1 MYFEK
6 LSELDKSRI
15 ENYIKAYAYHS
26 TTEEMAPLQDILKPW
41 DEAKS
46 GYLSTLFK
54 DKLIITKP
62 IQFQEGESELF
73 DKVEDILYA
82 DYRCDKFIDEIKRA
96 YKCYRDLEWNDPHRA
111 IWQAVAQLFTVDV
124 LAKNSV
130 DYSCTIPIK
139 DTMYKI
145 QKGAKPIRVI
155 TKIANAYDIGLMPD
169 ENGISDLEHFRRVH
183 SQVLNNKMLY
193 GDLCL
198 SIHPLDYMT
207 MSDNDCGWGSCMSW
221 ENDGEYKQG
230 TVEMMNSPC
239 VVVGYL
245 TSSSTYRFGCNIND
259 EWNSKKWRCLFIVD
273 KDFIINIK
281 GYPYENS
288 NLVKAAIVELAKLAG
303 WGKIEPIKYEYY
315 EKHEEYRHTKTP
327 CSINGRA
334 VAIDFRTQAMYNDF
348 RYGHYIALNPSETKD
363 IIDFNYNYSGV
374 SECVWCGN
382 TNEGQI
388 GINYNTEA
396 LCCSNCDETYCCDCC
411 NETFHGSDSYYTT
424 EEGCRICEYCW
435 EECTERDITNDSYYL
450 RENMNAIRLNDT
462 SGKYEGY
469 TYEFYIYPDNINSKG
484 WNELFKIA
492 EPREECVG
500 SIYKSTIYYVLPQ
513 DCTREAL
520 ELIGLDQD
528 EIEEYLG
535 LEQTN

>member
-1 MYFEK
+1 MYFER

-15 ENYIKAYAYHS
+15 ENYIKAYAQHS
-26 TTEEMAPLQDILKPW
+26 TSEKMAPLQDILKPW

-46 GYLSTLFK
+46 GYLSTIFK
-54 DKLIITKP
+54 DNLIITKP
-62 IQFQEGESELF
+62 IQFQEGETELL
-73 DKVEDILYA
+73 DKVEDMLYA
-82 DYRCDKFIDEIKRA
+82 DYRCDQFMDEIKNIYRR
-96 YKCYRDLEWNDPHRA
+96 YRDLEWNNPDKKIWYA
-111 IWQAVAQLFTVDV
+111 ISHLFSTIV
-124 LAKNSV
+124 LAQNKV
-130 DYSCTIPIK
+130 DYTGTIPIK
-139 DTMYKI
+139 DINYKI
-145 QKGAKPIRVI
+145 QEGAKPMRII
-155 TKIANAYDIGLMPD
+155 TKIANAYGIGLIPD
-169 ENGISDLEHFRRVH
+169 ENGVSDLEYFRRVH

-207 MSDNDCGWGSCMSW
+207 MSDNDCGWESCMSW

-245 TSSSTYRFGCNIND
+245 TSSSSYKFGCDIND

-288 NLVKAAIVELAKLAG
+288 NLVKASIIELAKLAG
-303 WGKIEPIKYEYY
+303 WGEIEPLKYEYY
-315 EKHEEYRHTKTP
+315 EKYTEYRYKKMP
-327 CSINGRA
+327 CSIGGRA
-334 VAIDFRTQAMYNDF
+334 VAIDFCTQAMYNDF
-348 RYGHYIALNPSETKD
+348 GNGHYIALNPYETKD
-363 IIDFNYNYSGV
+363 IIEFHYNDSGV

-382 TNEGQI
+382 TDEDQI
-388 GINYNTEA
+388 GMNYNTGA
-396 LCCSNCDETYCCDCC
+396 LCCSNCDETYYCDCC
-411 NETFHGSDSYYTT
+411 DDALHGSDSYYTT
-424 EEGCRICEYCW
+424 AEGCKVCEYCW
-435 EECTERDITNDSYYL
+435 EERTERDITNDSYYL
-450 RENMNAIRLNDT
+450 RENMENIRLNYRN
-462 SGKYEGY
+462 GKYEGY
-469 TYEFYIYPDNINSKG
+469 TYDFYIYPDNINSNR

-500 SIYKSTIYYVLPQ
+500 IYKTVIYYVLPQ

-528 EIEEYLG
+528 EIEGYLR
-535 LEQTN
+535 LKQTN

>member
-15 ENYIKAYAYHS
+15 ENYIKEYAQHS
-26 TTEEMAPLQDILKPW
+26 TSEKMAPLQDILKPW

-46 GYLSTLFK
+46 GYLSTIFK
-54 DKLIITKP
+54 DNLIITKP
-62 IQFQEGESELF
+62 IQFQEGETELF
-73 DKVEDILYA
+73 DKVEDILYT
-82 DYRCDKFIDEIKRA
+82 DYRCEKFMDEIKNIYR
-96 YKCYRDLEWNDPHRA
+96 CYRDLEWNNPDRKIWHA
-111 IWQAVAQLFTVDV
+111 IANLFSTIT
-124 LAKNSV
+124 LAKNKV
-130 DYSCTIPIK
+130 EDTYTIPIK
-139 DTMYKI
+139 DIKYKI
-145 QKGAKPIRVI
+145 QSGAKPMRII
-155 TKIANAYDIGLMPD
+155 TKIANAYGIGLIPD
-169 ENGISDLEHFRRVH
+169 ENGVSDLEYFRRVH

-207 MSDNDCGWGSCMSW
+207 MSDNDCGWESCMSW
-221 ENDGEYKQG
+221 ENNGEYKQG

-245 TSSSTYRFGCNIND
+245 TSSSSYRFGYDIND

-288 NLVKAAIVELAKLAG
+288 NLVKASIIELAKLAG
-303 WGKIEPIKYEYY
+303 WGEIEPLKYEYY
-315 EKHEEYRHTKTP
+315 EKYTEYRHKKMP
-327 CSINGRA
+327 CSIGGRA
-334 VAIDFRTQAMYNDF
+334 VAIDFCTQAMYNDF
-348 RYGHYIALNPSETKD
+348 GNGHYIALNPHETKD
-363 IIDFNYNYSGV
+363 IIEFHYNYSGM

-382 TNEGQI
+382 TDEDQI
-388 GINYNTEA
+388 GMNYNTGA
-396 LCCSNCDETYCCDCC
+396 LCCSNCDETYHCDCC
-411 NETFHGSDSYYTT
+411 DDVLHGSDSYYTT

-450 RENMNAIRLNDT
+450 RGNMDTIRLNNT
-462 SGKYEGY
+462 NGKYEGY
-469 TYEFYIYPDNINSKG
+469 TYDFYIYPDNINSNR

-492 EPREECVG
+492 KPREERVG
-500 SIYKSTIYYVLPQ
+500 IYSTVIYYVLPQ

-528 EIEEYLG
+528 ETEEYLG